1 MAWLY
6 FHVIR
11 YRPESIIRTTSVAVT
26 GWLNQQIH
34 AMRGWVS
41 RQKQPRMAWLYFH
54 VIRYRPES
62 IIRTTSVAVTGW
74 LSQ

>member
-1 MAWLY
+1 
-6 FHVIR
+6 
-11 YRPESIIRTTSVAVT
+11 VAVT